1 MALIRKQPKN
11 QFLSPWWRRGVLLIM
26 ILEFAVLLWVTMGS
40 AYRKSMPPVPDK
52 VVDASGA
59 IVFTQA
65 DIQAGQ
71 QVFLKRALMNNGTIW
86 GHGAYLGPDFSAQYL
101 HNLALT
107 VNDYLLKKGNTTS
120 PDISAKQKE
129 SLIILTR
136 DFLSEN
142 RYNAENKTLLF
153 TDPEKQSFNDQLP
166 YWNDYLQKPSSNR
179 GLSSTLMVDQT
190 ELKQLISF
198 FAWAA
203 WATTVKIP
211 GESYSYTNN
220 FPYEP
225 LIGNGPSTATILWSA
240 MSLITLLGGIAVI
253 LLFFGRFEYL
263 GWKNEKFLVPPQ
275 LLPGEP
281 SAIERASLK
290 FFVVAIVILLLQTLV
305 GGALAHYFADPKGFS
320 TFDLS
325 TILPTNILRSWHLQT
340 GILWIATAY
349 IAGAIFISSLLSK
362 KEPKL
367 QIPLINFLFIAL
379 AILLFGSLFGEYAG
393 VKNLI
398 QKAWFWFG
406 NQGWEYLEI
415 GRAWQILMA
424 VGLIIWV
431 FLLFRVVR
439 PTSKEPEDRE
449 LKTLFLLGALAIPFF
464 YLPAFFF
471 GSTTNYSTADTW
483 RFWIIHLWVE
493 GFFEVFATV
502 MVAILFYKLGL
513 VPRTTATRLIY
524 LDAVLFLGAGILG
537 TGHHWY
543 WTGQSTAS
551 MALSACFSA
560 MEVVP
565 LILLTLEA
573 TDFSRLM
580 RSGTDGNSIPFPHK
594 WSFYF
599 LIAVGVWNFIGAG
612 VFGFLINLPVISY
625 YEVGTNLTPNH
636 GHAALMG
643 VFGMLGL
650 AFMVFALRQVSSNE
664 HWNRI
669 EKYIKV
675 SFWGLNIGLAGM
687 VIFQLFPSGVMQL
700 LDVIDH
706 GYWHARSLEFTG
718 QQFMKNLAWL
728 RFPADILFIAAGV
741 LPLLYAVILT
751 YVHMLKT
758 GRTSMRVK

>member
-1 MALIRKQPKN
+1 MAIITKQPKN
-11 QFLSPWWRRGVLLIM
+11 RLLSPWWRRGVVIIL
-26 ILEFAVLLWVTMGS
+26 ILEFTVLIWVTTGS
-40 AYRKSMPPVPDK
+40 VYRRSMPPVPQK
-52 VVDASGA
+52 VIDASGA
-59 IVFTQA
+59 VVFTQT

-71 QVFLKRALMNNGTIW
+71 QVFLKRALMSNGTIW

-101 HNLALT
+101 HNLAHA
-107 VNDYLLKKGNTTS
+107 VSDYLLKEGNTA
-120 PDISAKQKE
+120 PYMSAQKE
-129 SLIILTR
+129 YIVALTR
-136 DFLSEN
+136 DYLSEN
-142 RYNAENKTLLF
+142 RYNPETHTLLY
-153 TDPEKQSFNDQLP
+153 TETEKKSYNDQIG
-166 YWNDYLQKPSSNR
+166 YWKDYLQKPSSNR
-179 GLSSTLMVDQT
+179 GLSNTVMADQK
-190 ELKQLISF
+190 EVEQLTAF
-198 FAWAA
+198 FAWSA
-203 WATTVKIP
+203 WATTAKVP
-211 GESYSYTNN
+211 GTNYSYTNN

-225 LIGNGPSTATILWSA
+225 LIGNGPSSATILWSA
-240 MSLITLLGGIAVI
+240 LSLITLLGGVAVI

-263 GWKNEKFLVPPQ
+263 GWKDEKFLSPPM
-275 LLPGEP
+275 LIPGEP
-281 SAIERASLK
+281 TATERASLK
-290 FFVVAIVILLLQTLV
+290 FFVVAIVILLLQTLA

-320 TFDLS
+320 IFDLS

-349 IAGAIFISSLLSK
+349 IAGGLFISSLLSK

-367 QIPLINFLFIAL
+367 QVPLINFLFIAL
-379 AILLFGSLFGEYAG
+379 ALLVFGSLFGEFAG

-415 GRAWQILMA
+415 GRAWQVLMA

-431 FLLFRVVR
+431 FLLFRAVK
-439 PTSKEPEDRE
+439 PTSNEPERE

-471 GSTTNYSTADTW
+471 GSTTNYSIADTW

-493 GFFEVFATV
+493 GFFEVFATI
-502 MVAILFYKLGL
+502 MVAIMFYKLGL
-513 VPRTTATRLIY
+513 VSRKTATRLVY
-524 LDAVLFLGAGILG
+524 LDGVLFLGAGILG

-543 WTGQSTAS
+543 WNGQSTAS
-551 MALSACFSA
+551 MAISACFSA

-573 TDFSRLM
+573 SDFSRLM
-580 RSGTDGNSIPFPHK
+580 RSGTDQKGNSIPFPHK

-599 LIAVGVWNFIGAG
+599 LIAVGVWNFVGAG
-612 VFGFLINLPVISY
+612 VFGFLINLPVVSY
-625 YEVGTNLTPNH
+625 YEIGTNLTPNH

-650 AFMVFALRQVSSNE
+650 ALLVFALRQVSADE
-664 HWNRI
+664 HWNKI
-669 EKYIKV
+669 ERYIKF

-700 LDVIDH
+700 LDVVDH

-728 RFPADILFIAAGV
+728 RFPADVCFIAAGV
-741 LPLLYAVILT
+741 LPLLYAVFLT
-751 YVHMLKT
+751 YIHMLRT
-758 GRTSMRVK
+758 GKARIR